1 VVSFHAI
8 RRQKSSILPANLDSG
23 GGIEVEKFRSAMAID
38 GTAFAAR
45 VGKGSYDRRNELVT
59 VGIFFG
65 VVMIGVWLPPGRLVV
80 GVTLGVLL
88 GMLVLSLRGGYSAR
102 ELGLS
107 SPFSGAVHVLVAGA
121 VLCGVIVVI
130 GFFTRAIGPAQPAPW
145 HRVWGYAIWALM
157 QQFMLQSF
165 FFVRLESALGGRR
178 AVWAA
183 ALLFAIPHLPNA
195 LLTVL
200 SFMGAVFFC
209 EMFRRYR
216 NLFPLGVVHAAL
228 GLTIAASLPD
238 SVLHHMRV
246 GLGYLTYHP

>member
-1 VVSFHAI
+1 
-8 RRQKSSILPANLDSG
+8 
-23 GGIEVEKFRSAMAID
+23 MAID
-38 GTAFAAR
+38 DTSLAGRTD
-45 VGKGSYDRRNELVT
+45 KQSYDGRTELLT
-59 VGIFFG
+59 VGIFFAM
-65 VVMIGVWLPPGRLVV
+65 VMIGVWLPPGRLVV
-80 GVTLGVLL
+80 AITVGVML
-88 GMLVLSLRGGYSAR
+88 GMVALSLKGGYSAR

-107 SPFSGAVHVLVAGA
+107 SPFSGAFHILTAGA
-121 VLCGVIVVI
+121 VLCGVILVI

-165 FFVRLESALGGRR
+165 FFVRLESALSGWR

-183 ALLFAIPHLPNA
+183 ALLFAIPHLPNP
-195 LLTVL
+195 LLTLL
-200 SFMGAVFFC
+200 SFLGAIFFC

-228 GLTIAASLPD
+228 GLTIAASFPD
-238 SVLHHMRV
+238 SILHHMRV